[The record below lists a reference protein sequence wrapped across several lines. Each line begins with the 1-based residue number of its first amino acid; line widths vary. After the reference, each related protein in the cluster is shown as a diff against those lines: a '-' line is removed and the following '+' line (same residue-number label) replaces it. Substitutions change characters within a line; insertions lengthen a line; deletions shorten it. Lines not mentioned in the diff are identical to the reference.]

1 MSSSLITTPLELLL
15 PYQAQWVADES
26 RFKAGIWSRQSGK
39 DFSTA
44 AEAVR
49 DAMVRAKTTW
59 MIAAPSE
66 RQAMES
72 LSKCKEWAEA
82 FPLPWPPRRL
92 SARTAPTR
100 CSSPAPS
107 RLPMVPGSWPCRAV
121 RIPCEDLALT

>member
-1 MSSSLITTPLELLL
+1 MSSSLITTPLDLLL

-49 DAMVRAKTTW
+49 DAMIRPKTTW

-72 LSKCKEWAEA
+72 LSKCK
-82 FPLPWPPRRL
+82 
-92 SARTAPTR
+92 
-100 CSSPAPS
+100 
-107 RLPMVPGSWPCRAV
+107 
-121 RIPCEDLALT
+121 

>member
-59 MIAAPSE
+59 MIGGSLRAPGHG
-66 RQAMES
+66 
-72 LSKCKEWAEA
+72 
-82 FPLPWPPRRL
+82 
-92 SARTAPTR
+92 
-100 CSSPAPS
+100 
-107 RLPMVPGSWPCRAV
+107 V
-121 RIPCEDLALT
+121 ALQVQGVG